1 MSEALPTGTVVSDT
15 PPTTRPLAA
24 AAGLLRQDPAAFL
37 GLVAILVLA
46 AIAIF
51 APWLAPHDPTA
62 QSVARALEGPSADYW
77 LGTDDYGRDLLSRII
92 FGARPALLVG
102 VCSVLVSMAIGV
114 PLGMIAGFRL
124 GWIDQVTGWLVDI
137 MLSLP
142 SLLLA
147 LMVVTLL
154 GSSSTVL
161 ILAIGISHVPIFLR
175 LARSSTMV
183 LRNHEFI
190 NLARSFGATNFFIIR
205 RHILPNVL
213 GPIITMATLSI
224 AGAIREEASLS
235 FLGLGIQPPEPSWG
249 NLIRDGVANFLEA
262 PGLAVI
268 PGAVLTIAVLA
279 FNLVGDSLRDLLDP
293 RNLTTPDK
301 K

>member
-1 MSEALPTGTVVSDT
+1 
-15 PPTTRPLAA
+15 
-24 AAGLLRQDPAAFL
+24 
-37 GLVAILVLA
+37 
-46 AIAIF
+46 
-51 APWLAPHDPTA
+51 
-62 QSVARALEGPSADYW
+62 
-77 LGTDDYGRDLLSRII
+77 
-92 FGARPALLVG
+92 
-102 VCSVLVSMAIGV
+102 
-114 PLGMIAGFRL
+114 
-124 GWIDQVTGWLVDI
+124 
-137 MLSLP
+137 
-142 SLLLA
+142 
-147 LMVVTLL
+147 
-154 GSSSTVL
+154 
-161 ILAIGISHVPIFLR
+161 
-175 LARSSTMV
+175 LAR
-183 LRNHEFI
+183 R
-190 NLARSFGATNFFIIR
+190 FGATNFFIIR